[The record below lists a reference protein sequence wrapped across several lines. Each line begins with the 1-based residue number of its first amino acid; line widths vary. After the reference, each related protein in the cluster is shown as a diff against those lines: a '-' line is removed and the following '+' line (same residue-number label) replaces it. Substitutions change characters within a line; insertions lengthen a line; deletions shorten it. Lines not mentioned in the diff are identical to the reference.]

1 MVSGSQAGPSMGKGV
16 YIRRVPDGAAP
27 GPMCKESRRL
37 KRVYVRFVSTLR
49 IKCQR
54 RASPGVGAYG
64 QTSSRCASK
73 SVTPNKET
81 RFSVP
86 PFLFYINPPSFP
98 F

>member
-54 RASPGVGAYG
+54 RASPGVGSLRPDKLPLR
-64 QTSSRCASK
+64 QQVCNT
-73 SVTPNKET
+73 E
-81 RFSVP
+81 
-86 PFLFYINPPSFP
+86 
-98 F
+98 